1 MQAYV
6 AAASACQRT
15 GTRLVFWPVMDGTE
29 DSADRPGRGRD
40 AARDRRGR
48 LAERLRLQSVFL
60 AIIAFAVILFLL
72 VQARFLL
79 ISLVTA
85 IILFSLTADAINAI
99 GRMRVAGARI
109 PPWLASVVAL
119 MLIAAGLT
127 TLSALILGQANTVL
141 ATALSYTDRSAQ
153 AIAGLFGWLGQ
164 DVEAAILQSMR
175 SIEIGSYLTTV
186 ASQAGSLLSATVLI
200 VLFVGFLF
208 AERLWFHDKLTN
220 LYGDASRAERVG
232 DIIGTIMRRVNR
244 YLLVKG
250 LVSLVTGA
258 IVYAITRVA
267 GLDLA
272 LAMAILT
279 FVLNFIPS
287 IGSIVA
293 TVMVAIVALVQTN
306 DVWVAAML
314 FVVVGVVQFT
324 IGNVI
329 DPMLM
334 GRALRLSSFGI
345 IISLAFWGAVWGL
358 PGMFLAVPIMVAVM
372 IACSTIHVLRP
383 VAILLSREG
392 LPDGPEAG
400 AGRAAG

>member
-1 MQAYV
+1 MAK
-6 AAASACQRT
+6 
-15 GTRLVFWPVMDGTE
+15 TE
-29 DSADRPGRGRD
+29 DAVNKAVHPTGETPVRE
-40 AARDRRGR
+40 ARGR
-48 LAERLRLQSVFL
+48 LGETLRLQTVFL
-60 AIIAFAVILFLL
+60 GLIAFAVVLFLL
-72 VQARFLL
+72 VQARFIL

-85 IILFSLTADAINAI
+85 IILFSLTANAIDAI

-109 PPWLASVVAL
+109 PAWLATVVAL
-119 MLIAAGLT
+119 VLIAAGLT
-127 TLSALILGQANTVL
+127 TLSALILGQVNTVL
-141 ATALSYTDRSAQ
+141 ATALAYTDRSAQ
-153 AIAGLFGWLGQ
+153 AIAGLFGWLGA

-175 SIEIGSYLTTV
+175 SVEIGGYLTTV
-186 ASQAGSLLSATVLI
+186 ASQAGGLLSATVLI

-208 AERLWFHDKLTN
+208 AERIWFHDKLSS
-220 LYGDASRAERVG
+220 LYGDPGRATRVG
-232 DIIGTIMRRVNR
+232 EIIGTIMRRVNR

-258 IVYAITRVA
+258 VVYAITRIA

-306 DVWVAAML
+306 DQGLAAVL
-314 FVVVGVVQFT
+314 FLVVGIVQFT

-345 IISLAFWGAVWGL
+345 IMSLAFWGAVWGL
-358 PGMFLAVPIMVAVM
+358 PGMFLAVPIMVAAM
-372 IACSTIHVLRP
+372 IACATVPMLRP
-383 VAILLSREG
+383 VAIVLSREG
-392 LPDGPEAG
+392 LPDEPQD
-400 AGRAAG
+400 